1 MSSRAPGIGQS
12 DESGPAGARW
22 SRASFALVVVSILL
36 PLVLFGLAA
45 WQNRR
50 DVLRA
55 AETRV
60 ERTTRILHEHALK
73 VFETHQLML
82 SYIDERLFGF
92 DWSNEA
98 GREALHLF
106 LARLRQDAVQ
116 VNAIT
121 ITDSEGR
128 LRATSQD
135 ISGDSLLE
143 YADRDYFQVLKA
155 RDQPLPY
162 VSQSVTGRQSGE
174 PVFNIAQRIRGA
186 NAGLFDGVI
195 VISVK
200 RAYFEDFYRGI
211 EREYNHLVIL
221 TREDGSVLAR
231 EPPDGMAAL
240 APKSPFRL
248 ALESS
253 STSFFV
259 TPVMIDGKRRI
270 FGYEKIGGFPVAI
283 GFGVTWDSVLAAWW
297 RNIITYGFVAFLSSV
312 ALLLVSWVAMRHS
325 ASEVRATRRWR
336 DTAALLQSEMGER
349 LRVEDQLRQ
358 VQKMEAVGRLTG
370 GVAHDFNNLLTIVIG
385 SLDLL
390 SRRLSDGDP
399 RHQVL
404 VRNAMDGATRAA
416 ALTARLLAFARQHPL
431 DPKPISPNAL
441 LGGMLNLLQH
451 SLGEEVEVEI
461 IPAYNLWSIF
471 VDPNQLENAILNL
484 SVNARDAMPEGGGTL
499 KIETANVT
507 IDAAYTVTHPE
518 AAAGQYVAI
527 TVTDSGTGMTPDV
540 LSHAFEPFY
549 TTKPVGKGTGLGLSQ
564 VYGFTK
570 QSGGFAEIESELGK
584 GTSIRIFLP
593 RLQNDLAVEV
603 PADATDSTAS
613 PMPRE
618 NRSILLVEDEDLVR
632 QFSTE
637 ALREAGYTVLEA
649 ATASD
654 AVDLLRRHPEVAL
667 LFTDIVLKGAMNGRA
682 LARQA
687 LALRPELKVLFTSG
701 YRSESGVS
709 YSGAGDAGDFL
720 PKPFTTAAL
729 AAKIEVL
736 LG

>member
-1 MSSRAPGIGQS
+1 MTSQAPGAGQS
-12 DESGPAGARW
+12 GETGPAGANW
-22 SRASFALVVVSILL
+22 PRASFALVVVSILL

-50 DVLRA
+50 DVLRE

-60 ERTTRILHEHALK
+60 ERTTRLLHEHALK

-82 SYIDERLFGF
+82 SYIDERLHGF

-98 GREALHLF
+98 GRDALHLF
-106 LARLRQDAVQ
+106 LSRLRQDAVQ

-135 ISGDSLLE
+135 ISGDSSID
-143 YADRDYFQVLKA
+143 YADRDYFQALKA
-155 RDQPLPY
+155 EDQSLPY
-162 VSQSVTGRQSGE
+162 VSRSVTGRQSGE

-186 NAGLFDGVI
+186 NPGHFDGVI

-211 EREYNHLVIL
+211 ERQYDHLVIL
-221 TREDGSVLAR
+221 TREDGSILAR
-231 EPPDGMAAL
+231 EPPDGMATLPA
-240 APKSPFRL
+240 KGPFRL
-248 ALESS
+248 ALESPY
-253 STSFFV
+253 SFLSV
-259 TPVMIDGKRRI
+259 TPVMIDGTKRI
-270 FGYEKIGGFPVAI
+270 FGYEKIGAFPVAI

-297 RNIITYGFVAFLSSV
+297 RNIIAYGFVAFLSAL
-312 ALLLVSWVAMRHS
+312 ALLFVSGVAMRHS
-325 ASEVRATRRWR
+325 ALEVRATRRWR

-349 LRVEDQLRQ
+349 LRVEEQLRQ

-431 DPKPISPNAL
+431 DPKPIGTNAL
-441 LGGMLNLLQH
+441 LGGMANLLRH

-461 IPAYNLWSIF
+461 IPAYNLWLTF
-471 VDPNQLENAILNL
+471 ADPNQLENAILNL
-484 SVNARDAMPEGGGTL
+484 SVNARDAMPERGGTL

-507 IDAAYTVTHPE
+507 IDVDYTLGHPE
-518 AAAGQYVAI
+518 SAAGQYVRIA
-527 TVTDSGTGMTPDV
+527 VTDSGTGMTPDV
-540 LSHAFEPFY
+540 LAHAFEPFY

-570 QSGGFAEIESELGK
+570 QSGGFAEIETELGK
-584 GTSIRIFLP
+584 GTSIKIYLP
-593 RLQNDLAVEV
+593 RLQGELVAEAPVSDKE
-603 PADATDSTAS
+603 ATDSIV
-613 PMPRE
+613 PQE

-632 QFSTE
+632 QFSSE

-649 ATASD
+649 ATGSD
-654 AVDLLRRHPEVAL
+654 AVEVLRAHPEVAL

-720 PKPFTTAAL
+720 AKPFTTAAL
-729 AAKIEVL
+729 AAKIEAL